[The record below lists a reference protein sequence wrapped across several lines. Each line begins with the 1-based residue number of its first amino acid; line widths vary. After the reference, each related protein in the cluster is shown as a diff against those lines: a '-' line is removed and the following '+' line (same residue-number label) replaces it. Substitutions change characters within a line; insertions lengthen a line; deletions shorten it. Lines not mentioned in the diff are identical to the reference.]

1 MPNINHTFTNF
12 FEKKDLLKKF
22 RKNGELD
29 IGSSSI
35 FRQLSLIDNQE
46 SLDMSDI
53 IQLPIFDINGKHFKN
68 QLDETRITRNI
79 MGDVEDQD
87 GNPSGFTLKMAFLT
101 LYASIKDFKSK
112 FQESRETIENILN
125 DYPVGELN
133 EKQYIMLKK
142 MEIAFGLENG
152 DLDKFVSNKNELE
165 EQLKEKY
172 SLNELMKLTNPS
184 DFIVKTYNKKQNKNL
199 ELENDDNENNLKL
212 FDHDGENIV
221 SQSVD
226 YENNNNQ
233 NNEDA
238 YVDKDEVF
246 DVELTTKPQIKNE
259 VVTQIEPDHSKV
271 QEQEQ
276 GIPQNSN
283 QESLSTQANMIDVEN
298 NVIKEDKV
306 NQNENA
312 NAIQTIETEEE
323 LHNENVEA
331 VVIKVE
337 NAAEKLIADYNSDN
351 LVAFVKEVKEIV
363 EKYEYL
369 DLTSTLENIKNNI
382 QNPTF
387 INALEK
393 AINIKKGHDKFVYD
407 DIVELGTN
415 ITLANI
421 MLDNNEAN
429 VRLISSLKDKKKL
442 EVINQAYT
450 DDNTELKTS
459 ALDVYLDKDMVKND
473 FDNSFEKSINGRVVA
488 ASISNIVNRKLS
500 DETIEKLA
508 NMVFNVDIED
518 SYQMSQA
525 KHLLTAQ
532 TANPILVDEIK
543 HTLPLLIQQPE
554 KSDVVEFVIRNS
566 IMEAVSQQNM
576 SQVNEL
582 MNFLKTELVTENGI
596 DKEFVKEMYE
606 TTVKQLQNK
615 QSLSDLK
622 LTEQDLSDYNIEITK
637 KNKQSISSLAM

>member
-68 QLDETRITRNI
+68 KLDETRITRNI

-87 GNPSGFTLKMAFLT
+87 GNPSGFTLKMAFLA

-125 DYPVGELN
+125 NYPVGELN

-184 DFIVKTYNKKQNKNL
+184 DFIVKTYNKKQNQNI
-199 ELENDDNENNLKL
+199 ENDGNENNLKL
-212 FDHDGENIV
+212 FDNDNENIV
-221 SQSVD
+221 SQSFN

-233 NNEDA
+233 KNEDA

-259 VVTQIEPDHSKV
+259 VATQIESDYS

-276 GIPQNSN
+276 KILQNSN
-283 QESLSTQANMIDVEN
+283 QETLSTQINTVDVVN
-298 NVIKEDKV
+298 DVKDKD
-306 NQNENA
+306 NLNENVM
-312 NAIQTIETEEE
+312 QTIETEEE

-331 VVIKVE
+331 VVMKVE

-363 EKYEYL
+363 KKYEYL
-369 DLTSTLENIKNNI
+369 DLTSTLENIKNNV
-382 QNPTF
+382 QNAPF

-442 EVINQAYT
+442 EVINKAYT

-637 KNKQSISSLAM
+637 KNKQSISSLTM

>member
-53 IQLPIFDINGKHFKN
+53 IKLPIFDINGKHFKN
-68 QLDETRITRNI
+68 KLDETRITRNI

-87 GNPSGFTLKMAFLT
+87 GNPSGFTLKMAFLA

-125 DYPVGELN
+125 NYPVGELN

-184 DFIVKTYNKKQNKNL
+184 DFIVKTYNKKQNQNI
-199 ELENDDNENNLKL
+199 ENDGNENNLKL
-212 FDHDGENIV
+212 FDNDNENIV
-221 SQSVD
+221 SQSFN

-233 NNEDA
+233 KNEDA
-238 YVDKDEVF
+238 YVDEDEVF

-259 VVTQIEPDHSKV
+259 VATQIESDYS

-276 GIPQNSN
+276 EILQNSN
-283 QESLSTQANMIDVEN
+283 QETLSTQINTVDVVN
-298 NVIKEDKV
+298 DVKDKD
-306 NQNENA
+306 NLNENVM
-312 NAIQTIETEEE
+312 QTIETEEE

-331 VVIKVE
+331 VVMKVE
-337 NAAEKLIADYNSDN
+337 NAAEKLISDYNSDN

-363 EKYEYL
+363 KKYEYL
-369 DLTSTLENIKNNI
+369 DLTSTLENIKNNV
-382 QNPTF
+382 QNATF

-450 DDNTELKTS
+450 DENTELKTS
-459 ALDVYLDKDMVKND
+459 TFDVYLDKDMVKND

-488 ASISNIVNRKLS
+488 ASIGNIVNRKLS

-508 NMVFNVDIED
+508 NMVFNVDVED

-596 DKEFVKEMYE
+596 NKEFVKEMYE

-637 KNKQSISSLAM
+637 KNKQSISSLTM

>member
-68 QLDETRITRNI
+68 KLDETRITRNI
-79 MGDVEDQD
+79 MGDVEGQD

-125 DYPVGELN
+125 NYPVGELN

-184 DFIVKTYNKKQNKNL
+184 DFIVKTYNKKQNQNI
-199 ELENDDNENNLKL
+199 ENDGNENNLKL
-212 FDHDGENIV
+212 FDNDNENIV
-221 SQSVD
+221 SQSFN

-233 NNEDA
+233 KNEDA
-238 YVDKDEVF
+238 YVDEDEVF

-259 VVTQIEPDHSKV
+259 VATQIESDYS

-276 GIPQNSN
+276 EILQNSN
-283 QESLSTQANMIDVEN
+283 QETLSTQINTVDVVN
-298 NVIKEDKV
+298 DVKDKD
-306 NQNENA
+306 NLNENVM
-312 NAIQTIETEEE
+312 QTIETEEE

-331 VVIKVE
+331 VVMKVE
-337 NAAEKLIADYNSDN
+337 NAAEKLISDYNSDN

-363 EKYEYL
+363 KKYEYL

-382 QNPTF
+382 QNATF

-450 DDNTELKTS
+450 DENTELKTS
-459 ALDVYLDKDMVKND
+459 TFDVYLDKDMVKND

-488 ASISNIVNRKLS
+488 ASIGNIVNRKLS

-508 NMVFNVDIED
+508 NMVFNVDVED

-596 DKEFVKEMYE
+596 NKEFVKEMYE

-637 KNKQSISSLAM
+637 KNKQSISSLTM

>member
-68 QLDETRITRNI
+68 KLDETRITRNI
-79 MGDVEDQD
+79 MGDVEGQD

-125 DYPVGELN
+125 NYPVGELN

-184 DFIVKTYNKKQNKNL
+184 DFIVKTYNKKQNQNI
-199 ELENDDNENNLKL
+199 ENDGNENNLKL
-212 FDHDGENIV
+212 FDNDNENIV
-221 SQSVD
+221 SQSFN

-233 NNEDA
+233 KNEDA
-238 YVDKDEVF
+238 YVDEDEVF

-259 VVTQIEPDHSKV
+259 VATQIESDYS

-276 GIPQNSN
+276 EILQNSN
-283 QESLSTQANMIDVEN
+283 QETLSTQINTVDVVN
-298 NVIKEDKV
+298 DVKDKD
-306 NQNENA
+306 NLNENVM
-312 NAIQTIETEEE
+312 QTIETEEE

-331 VVIKVE
+331 VVMKVE
-337 NAAEKLIADYNSDN
+337 NAAEKLISDYNSDN

-363 EKYEYL
+363 KKYEYL
-369 DLTSTLENIKNNI
+369 DLTSTLENIKNNV
-382 QNPTF
+382 QNATF

-450 DDNTELKTS
+450 DENTELKTS
-459 ALDVYLDKDMVKND
+459 TFDVYLDKDMVKND

-488 ASISNIVNRKLS
+488 ASIGNIVNRKLS

-508 NMVFNVDIED
+508 NMVFNVDVED

-596 DKEFVKEMYE
+596 NKEFVKEMYE

-637 KNKQSISSLAM
+637 KNKQSISSLTM

>member
-68 QLDETRITRNI
+68 KLDETRITRNI
-79 MGDVEDQD
+79 MGDVEGQD

-125 DYPVGELN
+125 NYPVGELN

-184 DFIVKTYNKKQNKNL
+184 DFIVKTYNKKQNQNI
-199 ELENDDNENNLKL
+199 ENDGNENNLKL
-212 FDHDGENIV
+212 FDNDNENIV
-221 SQSVD
+221 SQSFN

-233 NNEDA
+233 KNEDA
-238 YVDKDEVF
+238 YVDEDEVF

-259 VVTQIEPDHSKV
+259 VATQIESDYS

-276 GIPQNSN
+276 EILQNSN
-283 QESLSTQANMIDVEN
+283 QETLSTQINTVDVVN
-298 NVIKEDKV
+298 DVKDKD
-306 NQNENA
+306 NLNT

-331 VVIKVE
+331 VVMKVE

-363 EKYEYL
+363 KKYEYL
-369 DLTSTLENIKNNI
+369 DLTSTLENIKNNV
-382 QNPTF
+382 QNAPF

-442 EVINQAYT
+442 EVINKAYT

-637 KNKQSISSLAM
+637 KNKQSISSLTM

>member
-1 MPNINHTFTNF
+1 
-12 FEKKDLLKKF
+12 
-22 RKNGELD
+22 
-29 IGSSSI
+29 
-35 FRQLSLIDNQE
+35 
-46 SLDMSDI
+46 
-53 IQLPIFDINGKHFKN
+53 
-68 QLDETRITRNI
+68 

-184 DFIVKTYNKKQNKNL
+184 DFIVKTYNKKQNQSI
-199 ELENDDNENNLKL
+199 ELENDGNENNFKLFDNENA
-212 FDHDGENIV
+212 V
-221 SQSVD
+221 SQNVN

-233 NNEDA
+233 ANEED
-238 YVDKDEVF
+238 VDEVF

-259 VVTQIEPDHSKV
+259 VVTQIETDHI
-271 QEQEQ
+271 QEQE
-276 GIPQNSN
+276 IIQNSN
-283 QESLSTQANMIDVEN
+283 QESLSTQANTIDVEN

-312 NAIQTIETEEE
+312 NVIQTIETEEE

-450 DDNTELKTS
+450 DENTELKTS

-488 ASISNIVNRKLS
+488 VSIGNIVNRKLS

-508 NMVFNVDIED
+508 NMVFNVDVED

-637 KNKQSISSLAM
+637 KNKQSISSLTM

>member
-22 RKNGELD
+22 RKNGELN

-79 MGDVEDQD
+79 MGDVEDPD
-87 GNPSGFTLKMAFLT
+87 GNPNGFTLKMAFLT

-184 DFIVKTYNKKQNKNL
+184 DFIVKTYNKKQNQNV
-199 ELENDDNENNLKL
+199 ELENNDNENNFKL
-212 FDHDGENIV
+212 FDNEHVVNQHV
-221 SQSVD
+221 HYQ
-226 YENNNNQ
+226 NNN
-233 NNEDA
+233 
-238 YVDKDEVF
+238 KDEDTTF

-259 VVTQIEPDHSKV
+259 FVTQIDSAHSQK

-276 GIPQNSN
+276 KIQQNSD
-283 QESLSTQANMIDVEN
+283 QETLSTQTNTVNVEYD
-298 NVIKEDKV
+298 VIKEDKV
-306 NQNENA
+306 NVNA
-312 NAIQTIETEEE
+312 NTIQTIETEEE

-331 VVIKVE
+331 VVMKVE
-337 NAAEKLIADYNSDN
+337 NAAEKLIDDYNSDN
-351 LVAFVKEVKEIV
+351 LVSFVKEVKEII

-369 DLTSTLENIKNNI
+369 DLTSTLENIKNNV
-382 QNPTF
+382 QNATF
-387 INALEK
+387 IDALEK

-407 DIVELGTN
+407 DVAELGTN

-442 EVINQAYT
+442 EVISQAYT
-450 DDNTELKTS
+450 DEDTELKTS

-488 ASISNIVNRKLS
+488 ASIGNIVNRKLS

-508 NMVFNVDIED
+508 NIVFNVDIED

-543 HTLPLLIQQPE
+543 HKLPLLIQQLE

-566 IMEAVSQQNM
+566 ILEAVSQQNM
-576 SQVNEL
+576 SQVNDL

-622 LTEQDLSDYNIEITK
+622 LTEQDLADYDIEITK
-637 KNKQSISSLAM
+637 KNKQAISSLTM

>member
-53 IQLPIFDINGKHFKN
+53 IKLPIFDINGKHFKN
-68 QLDETRITRNI
+68 KLDETRITRNI

-87 GNPSGFTLKMAFLT
+87 GNSSGFTLKMAFLA

-125 DYPVGELN
+125 NYPVGELN

-184 DFIVKTYNKKQNKNL
+184 DFIVKTYNKKQNQNI
-199 ELENDDNENNLKL
+199 ENDGNENNLKL
-212 FDHDGENIV
+212 FDNDNENIV
-221 SQSVD
+221 SQSFN

-233 NNEDA
+233 KNEDA
-238 YVDKDEVF
+238 YVDEDEVF

-259 VVTQIEPDHSKV
+259 VATQIESDYS

-276 GIPQNSN
+276 EILQNSN
-283 QESLSTQANMIDVEN
+283 QETLSTQIN
-298 NVIKEDKV
+298 NVDVVNDVKDKDTL
-306 NQNENA
+306 NENVM
-312 NAIQTIETEEE
+312 QTIETEEE

-337 NAAEKLIADYNSDN
+337 NAAEKLISDYNSDN

-363 EKYEYL
+363 KKYEYL
-369 DLTSTLENIKNNI
+369 DLTSTLENIKNNV
-382 QNPTF
+382 QNAPF

-637 KNKQSISSLAM
+637 KNKQSISSLTM

>member
-68 QLDETRITRNI
+68 KLDETRITRNI

-87 GNPSGFTLKMAFLT
+87 GNPSGFTLKMAFLA

-125 DYPVGELN
+125 NYPVGELN

-184 DFIVKTYNKKQNKNL
+184 DFIVKTYNKKQNQNI
-199 ELENDDNENNLKL
+199 ENDGNENNLKL
-212 FDHDGENIV
+212 FDNDNENIV
-221 SQSVD
+221 SQSFN

-233 NNEDA
+233 KNEDA
-238 YVDKDEVF
+238 YVDEDEVF

-259 VVTQIEPDHSKV
+259 VATQIESDYS

-276 GIPQNSN
+276 KILQNSN
-283 QESLSTQANMIDVEN
+283 QETLSTQINTVDVVN
-298 NVIKEDKV
+298 DVKDKD
-306 NQNENA
+306 NLNENVM
-312 NAIQTIETEEE
+312 QTIETEEE

-331 VVIKVE
+331 VVMKVE
-337 NAAEKLIADYNSDN
+337 NAAEKLISDYNSDN

-363 EKYEYL
+363 KKYEYL
-369 DLTSTLENIKNNI
+369 DLTSTLENIKNNV
-382 QNPTF
+382 QNTTF

-450 DDNTELKTS
+450 DENTELKTS
-459 ALDVYLDKDMVKND
+459 TFDVYLDKDMVKND

-488 ASISNIVNRKLS
+488 ASIGNIVNRKLS

-508 NMVFNVDIED
+508 NMVFNVDVED

-596 DKEFVKEMYE
+596 NKEFVKEMYE

-637 KNKQSISSLAM
+637 KNKQSISSLTM

>member
-53 IQLPIFDINGKHFKN
+53 IKLPIFDINGKHFKN
-68 QLDETRITRNI
+68 KLDETRITRNI

-87 GNPSGFTLKMAFLT
+87 GNPSGFTLKMAFLA

-125 DYPVGELN
+125 NYPVGELN

-184 DFIVKTYNKKQNKNL
+184 DFIVKTYNKKQNQNI
-199 ELENDDNENNLKL
+199 ENDGNENNLKL
-212 FDHDGENIV
+212 FDNDNENIV
-221 SQSVD
+221 SQSFN

-233 NNEDA
+233 KNEDA
-238 YVDKDEVF
+238 YVDEDEVF

-259 VVTQIEPDHSKV
+259 VATQIESDYS

-276 GIPQNSN
+276 EILQNSN
-283 QESLSTQANMIDVEN
+283 QETLSTQIN
-298 NVIKEDKV
+298 NVDVVNDVKDKDTL
-306 NQNENA
+306 NENVM
-312 NAIQTIETEEE
+312 QTIETEEE

-337 NAAEKLIADYNSDN
+337 NAAEKLISDYNSDN

-363 EKYEYL
+363 KKYEYL
-369 DLTSTLENIKNNI
+369 DLTSTLENIKNNV
-382 QNPTF
+382 QNAPF

>member
-1 MPNINHTFTNF
+1 MPNINHIFTNF

-53 IQLPIFDINGKHFKN
+53 IKLPIFDINGKHFKN
-68 QLDETRITRNI
+68 KLDETRITRNI
-79 MGDVEDQD
+79 MGDVEGQD

-125 DYPVGELN
+125 NYPVGELN

-184 DFIVKTYNKKQNKNL
+184 DFIVKTYNKKQNQNI
-199 ELENDDNENNLKL
+199 ENDGNENNLKL
-212 FDHDGENIV
+212 FDNDNENIV
-221 SQSVD
+221 SQSFN

-233 NNEDA
+233 KNEDA
-238 YVDKDEVF
+238 YVDEDEVF

-259 VVTQIEPDHSKV
+259 VATQIESDYS

-276 GIPQNSN
+276 EILQNSN
-283 QESLSTQANMIDVEN
+283 QETLSTQINTVDVVN
-298 NVIKEDKV
+298 DVKDKD
-306 NQNENA
+306 NLNENVM
-312 NAIQTIETEEE
+312 QTIETEEE

-331 VVIKVE
+331 VVMKVE
-337 NAAEKLIADYNSDN
+337 NAAEKLISDYNSDN

-363 EKYEYL
+363 KKYEYL
-369 DLTSTLENIKNNI
+369 DLTSTLENIKNNV
-382 QNPTF
+382 QNATF

-450 DDNTELKTS
+450 DENTELKTS
-459 ALDVYLDKDMVKND
+459 TFDVYLDKDMVKND

-488 ASISNIVNRKLS
+488 ASIGNIVNRKLS

-508 NMVFNVDIED
+508 NMVFNVDVED

-596 DKEFVKEMYE
+596 NKEFVKEMYE

-637 KNKQSISSLAM
+637 KNKQSISSLTM

>member
-68 QLDETRITRNI
+68 KLDETRITRNI
-79 MGDVEDQD
+79 MGDVEGQD

-125 DYPVGELN
+125 NYPVGELN

-184 DFIVKTYNKKQNKNL
+184 DFIVKTYNKKQNQNI
-199 ELENDDNENNLKL
+199 ENDGNENNLKL
-212 FDHDGENIV
+212 FDNDNENIV
-221 SQSVD
+221 SQSFN

-233 NNEDA
+233 KNEDA
-238 YVDKDEVF
+238 YVDEDEVF

-259 VVTQIEPDHSKV
+259 VATQIESDYS

-276 GIPQNSN
+276 EILQNSN
-283 QESLSTQANMIDVEN
+283 QETLSTQINTVDVVN
-298 NVIKEDKV
+298 DVKDKD
-306 NQNENA
+306 NLNENVM
-312 NAIQTIETEEE
+312 QTIETEEE

-331 VVIKVE
+331 VVMKVE
-337 NAAEKLIADYNSDN
+337 NAAEKLISDYNSDN

-363 EKYEYL
+363 KKYEYL
-369 DLTSTLENIKNNI
+369 DLTSTLENIKNNV
-382 QNPTF
+382 QNATF

-450 DDNTELKTS
+450 DENTELKTS
-459 ALDVYLDKDMVKND
+459 TFDVYLDKNMVKND

-488 ASISNIVNRKLS
+488 ASIGNIVNRKLS

-508 NMVFNVDIED
+508 NMVFNVDVED

-596 DKEFVKEMYE
+596 NKEFVKEMYE

-637 KNKQSISSLAM
+637 KNKQSISSLTM

>member
-22 RKNGELD
+22 RKNSDLD

-46 SLDMSDI
+46 PLDMSDI

-125 DYPVGELN
+125 NYPVGELN

-184 DFIVKTYNKKQNKNL
+184 DFIVKTYNKKQNQSI
-199 ELENDDNENNLKL
+199 ELENDGNENNFKLFDNENA
-212 FDHDGENIV
+212 V
-221 SQSVD
+221 SQNVN

-233 NNEDA
+233 ANEED
-238 YVDKDEVF
+238 VDEVF

-259 VVTQIEPDHSKV
+259 VVTQIETDHI
-271 QEQEQ
+271 QEQE
-276 GIPQNSN
+276 IIQNSN
-283 QESLSTQANMIDVEN
+283 QESLSTQANTIDVEN

-312 NAIQTIETEEE
+312 NVIQTIETEEE

-369 DLTSTLENIKNNI
+369 DLTSTLENIKNNV
-382 QNPTF
+382 QNSTF
-387 INALEK
+387 IDALEK

-407 DIVELGTN
+407 DVAELGTN

-450 DDNTELKTS
+450 NENTELKTS
-459 ALDVYLDKDMVKND
+459 ALDAYLDKDMVKND

-508 NMVFNVDIED
+508 NIVFNVDIED

-637 KNKQSISSLAM
+637 KNKQSISSLTM

>member
-68 QLDETRITRNI
+68 KLDETRITRNI
-79 MGDVEDQD
+79 MGDVEGQD

-125 DYPVGELN
+125 NYPVGELN

-184 DFIVKTYNKKQNKNL
+184 DFIVKTYNKKQNQNI
-199 ELENDDNENNLKL
+199 ENDGNENNLKL
-212 FDHDGENIV
+212 FDNDNENIV
-221 SQSVD
+221 SQSFN

-233 NNEDA
+233 KNEDA
-238 YVDKDEVF
+238 YVDEDEVF

-259 VVTQIEPDHSKV
+259 VATQIESDYS

-276 GIPQNSN
+276 EILQNSN
-283 QESLSTQANMIDVEN
+283 QETLSTQINTVDVVN
-298 NVIKEDKV
+298 DVKDKD
-306 NQNENA
+306 NLNENVM
-312 NAIQTIETEEE
+312 QTIETEEE

-331 VVIKVE
+331 VVMKVE
-337 NAAEKLIADYNSDN
+337 NAAEKLISDYNSDN

-363 EKYEYL
+363 KKYEYL
-369 DLTSTLENIKNNI
+369 DLTSTLENIKNNV
-382 QNPTF
+382 QNATF

-450 DDNTELKTS
+450 DENTELKTS
-459 ALDVYLDKDMVKND
+459 TFDVYLDKDMVKND

-488 ASISNIVNRKLS
+488 ASIGNIVNRKLS

-508 NMVFNVDIED
+508 NMVFNVDVED

-554 KSDVVEFVIRNS
+554 KSDIVEFVIRNS

-596 DKEFVKEMYE
+596 NKEFVKEMYE

-637 KNKQSISSLAM
+637 KNKQSISSLTM

>member
-68 QLDETRITRNI
+68 KLDETRITRNI

-87 GNPSGFTLKMAFLT
+87 GNPSGFTLKMAFLA

-125 DYPVGELN
+125 NYPVGELN

-184 DFIVKTYNKKQNKNL
+184 DFIVKTYNKKQNQTI
-199 ELENDDNENNLKL
+199 ELENDGNKNNFKLFDNENA
-212 FDHDGENIV
+212 V
-221 SQSVD
+221 SQNVN
-226 YENNNNQ
+226 YENNDNQ
-233 NNEDA
+233 ANEED
-238 YVDKDEVF
+238 VDEGEVF

-276 GIPQNSN
+276 GILQNLN

-306 NQNENA
+306 NQNENVM
-312 NAIQTIETEEE
+312 QTIETEEE

-331 VVIKVE
+331 VVMKVE

-450 DDNTELKTS
+450 DENTELKTS

-488 ASISNIVNRKLS
+488 ASIGNIVNRKLS

-508 NMVFNVDIED
+508 NMVFNVDVED

-637 KNKQSISSLAM
+637 KNKQSISSLTM

>member
-1 MPNINHTFTNF
+1 MK
-12 FEKKDLLKKF
+12 KKDLLKKF

-46 SLDMSDI
+46 SLDMSDT

-125 DYPVGELN
+125 NYPVGELN

-184 DFIVKTYNKKQNKNL
+184 DFIVKTYNKKQNQNI
-199 ELENDDNENNLKL
+199 ENDGNENNLKL
-212 FDHDGENIV
+212 FDNDNENIV
-221 SQSVD
+221 SQSFN

-233 NNEDA
+233 KNEDA
-238 YVDKDEVF
+238 YVDEDEVF

-259 VVTQIEPDHSKV
+259 VATKIESDYS

-276 GIPQNSN
+276 EILQNSN
-283 QESLSTQANMIDVEN
+283 QETLSTQINTVDVVN
-298 NVIKEDKV
+298 DVKDKD
-306 NQNENA
+306 NLNENVM
-312 NAIQTIETEEE
+312 QTIETEEE

-331 VVIKVE
+331 VVMKVE
-337 NAAEKLIADYNSDN
+337 NAAEKLISDYNSDN

-363 EKYEYL
+363 KKYEYL
-369 DLTSTLENIKNNI
+369 DLTSTLENIKNNV
-382 QNPTF
+382 QNATF

-450 DDNTELKTS
+450 DENTELKTS
-459 ALDVYLDKDMVKND
+459 TFDVYLDKDMVKND

-488 ASISNIVNRKLS
+488 ASIGNIVNRKLS

-508 NMVFNVDIED
+508 NMVFNVDVED

-596 DKEFVKEMYE
+596 NKEFVKEMYE

-637 KNKQSISSLAM
+637 KNKQSISSLTM

>member
-68 QLDETRITRNI
+68 KLDETRITRNI

-87 GNPSGFTLKMAFLT
+87 GNPSGFTLKIAFLT

-125 DYPVGELN
+125 NYPVGELN

-184 DFIVKTYNKKQNKNL
+184 DFIVKTYNKKQNQNI
-199 ELENDDNENNLKL
+199 ENDGNENNLKL
-212 FDHDGENIV
+212 FDNDNENIV
-221 SQSVD
+221 SQSFN

-233 NNEDA
+233 KNEDA
-238 YVDKDEVF
+238 YVDEDEVF

-259 VVTQIEPDHSKV
+259 VATQIESDYS

-276 GIPQNSN
+276 EILQNSN
-283 QESLSTQANMIDVEN
+283 QETLSTQINTVDVVN
-298 NVIKEDKV
+298 DVKDKD
-306 NQNENA
+306 NLNENVM
-312 NAIQTIETEEE
+312 QTIETEEE

-331 VVIKVE
+331 VVMKVE
-337 NAAEKLIADYNSDN
+337 NAAEKLISDYNSDN

-363 EKYEYL
+363 KKYEYL
-369 DLTSTLENIKNNI
+369 DLTSTLENIKNNV
-382 QNPTF
+382 QNATF

-450 DDNTELKTS
+450 DENTELKTS
-459 ALDVYLDKDMVKND
+459 TFDVYLDKDMVKND

-488 ASISNIVNRKLS
+488 ASIGNIVNRKLS

-508 NMVFNVDIED
+508 NMVFNVDVED

-532 TANPILVDEIK
+532 TANQILVDEIK

-596 DKEFVKEMYE
+596 NKEFVKEMYE

-637 KNKQSISSLAM
+637 KNKQSISSLTM